1 MLLLTVQVGGVRIG
15 GGGAKESVDP
25 GPTSPLLVVGGREEL
40 LPSSSLREKVPAAGD
55 WLLIP
60 CHCVFRKQEKEEAKL
75 KRVKEKNR
83 PEQRIYCKSRVSLL
97 WGHKIPDNDFNNRR
111 WMAQEVGGRGPRSRM
126 AGSRK

>member
-1 MLLLTVQVGGVRIG
+1 MLRSQSTLDQ
-15 GGGAKESVDP
+15 
-25 GPTSPLLVVGGREEL
+25 TSPLLVVGGGEEEL
-40 LPSSSLREKVPAAGD
+40 IPSASLREKVPAAGD

-60 CHCVFRKQEKEEAKL
+60 CHCVFRKEKEKEEEAKL

-111 WMAQEVGGRGPRSRM
+111 WMAQEVGGRAPRSRM